1 MLAGGANQSFH
12 HFSRPATDMA
22 RPFLLLVGL
31 FALRAALAL
40 PIVEFTSGTKLGDL
54 PRATLLAPKGLVRR
68 ADIALTAV
76 EFKASGKR
84 GGRGGRHII
93 TTPWSGVGR
102 SLVHVPPSPSGPHMR
117 ARRSRR
123 PCCFCPRGVDV
134 GSLQPPHCATTSSAQ
149 THSCLCQNEW
159 GVNRTLFPSS

>member
-93 TTPWSGVGR
+93 TTMVRGR
-102 SLVHVPPSPSGPHMR
+102 SVVSTRAAQPVWATHAREALATTVLLLS
-117 ARRSRR
+117 ARRRR
-123 PCCFCPRGVDV
+123 GLLTAPALRDHF
-134 GSLQPPHCATTSSAQ
+134 LSSDPF
-149 THSCLCQNEW
+149 LP
-159 GVNRTLFPSS
+159 VPK